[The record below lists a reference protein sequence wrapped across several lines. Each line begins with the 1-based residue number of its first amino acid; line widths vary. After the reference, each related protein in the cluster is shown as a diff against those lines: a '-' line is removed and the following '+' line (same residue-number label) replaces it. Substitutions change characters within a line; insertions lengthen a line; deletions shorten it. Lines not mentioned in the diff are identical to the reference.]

1 MCKRLSSLLMPLLAA
16 LTLAGCMQD
25 SASYTLAGEEDHAIT
40 LIRLQDWPWQSTLNL
55 DVVAIRM
62 PDCNGGLRIRDV
74 PRKAEP
80 ALFQAPEAYAEPI
93 YILRVEQRHFA
104 VSTASCRVQEFKEA
118 PDDVGR
124 MLGHFR
130 EQDGRFAFVPAEA

>member
-1 MCKRLSSLLMPLLAA
+1 MIQPAFPPLYALPLVLS
-16 LTLAGCMQD
+16 LAGCMQD
-25 SASYTLAGEEDHAIT
+25 SASYTLAGEDHAIT

-93 YILRVEQRHFA
+93 FILRVEQRHFA
-104 VSTASCRVQEFKEA
+104 VSTASCRVQEFKQA
-118 PDDVGR
+118 PEDAGR
-124 MLGHFR
+124 LLGHFR
-130 EQDGRFAFVPAEA
+130 EQDGRFRFVPAAA